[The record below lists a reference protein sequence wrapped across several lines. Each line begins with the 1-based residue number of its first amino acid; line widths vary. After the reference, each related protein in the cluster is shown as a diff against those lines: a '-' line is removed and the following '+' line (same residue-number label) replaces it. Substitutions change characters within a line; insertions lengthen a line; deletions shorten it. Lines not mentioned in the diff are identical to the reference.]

1 MPIARP
7 SQRRSPP
14 SRIAVVAAVLG
25 VAVAVAVVGGPV
37 RSSAAAAAVGASPPT
52 ASLAAP
58 RFLVP
63 ARSGPVGG
71 RAVLGGRTGWRWPV
85 GGPGGSAPT
94 VTRGFAPPAT
104 RYGSGHRGVDLSA
117 PPGSPVLASGTG
129 VVAFAGMLA
138 GRGVISIDHGPLRT
152 TYEPVEPEV
161 RVGQAVGAGDVIG
174 TLAPGH
180 PGCPAGAGCLHW
192 GLRRGADYLDPL
204 GLLRPQHSRLLPV
217 WGIPVPARS
226 DPGQELPPF
235 AVIVGPPP

>member
-7 SQRRSPP
+7 SQRPSPP
-14 SRIAVVAAVLG
+14 SRIAVVAVAL
-25 VAVAVAVVGGPV
+25 AVAVGVVGGPV
-37 RSSAAAAAVGASPPT
+37 RSSAAAAVVGASPPT

-71 RAVLGGRTGWRWPV
+71 RAVLGGTGWRWPV